1 MNQATTP
8 RIEVDKIDVEEE
20 FNARTHQTA
29 DALDR
34 LSTSLG
40 KEGVVQPL
48 LVRAGD
54 NGRVTVIA
62 GHRRL
67 EAAKLAGLETVPVNY
82 YEGDRPRQAS
92 LIENLHREDL
102 DPIDAARGLKT
113 IAEEFELGTNK
124 EIAEQVQM
132 STRWVSERLRLLN
145 LPEGVQR
152 HIAAGDVPV
161 EAERLL
167 RKIAEVSPEVAEC
180 ICISASR
187 HKVKPGDFVRD
198 FDQLLALTAQ
208 GRFERKPTMVDVRRI
223 TVSRVISDPQEQK
236 ELAERINAVDR
247 YLVAE
252 DPQVRLDETEIDA
265 VRAAGCLIEHRV
277 DQGDYYSVAAYIT
290 DAELAADIVHRAVDR
305 IEKHAKKRDEE
316 EAAWRS
322 RTGELA
328 GTLEEQKEARKLERE
343 KAKNDASKARQFNED
358 LGRNLVQRRGKG
370 SQKQHSLAR
379 AKAIAAVVLADN
391 RELPARGLRLVLSQ
405 LQEVEVKEL
414 KSGEQRQKVSYADL
428 DQCRQFLSNRIE
440 EARTPNEVLEI
451 LADALIA
458 GVLAD
463 QSELPQSKRI
473 SWWSGAEDQVKKQ
486 LGADIKAVK
495 PRRGSS
501 KK

>member
-8 RIEVDKIDVEEE
+8 EIEVDKIDVEEG

-34 LSTSLG
+34 LSSSLD

-48 LVRAGD
+48 LVRAGE

-102 DPIDAARGLKT
+102 DPIDAARGLKA
-113 IAEEFELGTNK
+113 IAEEFELATNK

-152 HIAAGDVPV
+152 HVAAGVVPV

-167 RKIAEVSPEVAEC
+167 RKVAEVSPGVAEC
-180 ICISASR
+180 VCVSAKR
-187 HKVKPGDFVRD
+187 HNVKPGDFVRD
-198 FDQLLALTAQ
+198 FDQLLAVTAE
-208 GRFERKPTMVDVRRI
+208 GRFEQKLTMIDARRI
-223 TVSRVISDPQEQK
+223 TVSKVISDPQERQ
-236 ELAERINAVDR
+236 ELAERINAADR
-247 YLVAE
+247 YLVSE

-277 DQGDYYSVAAYIT
+277 DQGDFYSVAAYIT
-290 DAELAADIVHRAVDR
+290 DAELAADIVHRAVER
-305 IEKHAKKRDEE
+305 IEKQAKKREEE

-322 RTGELA
+322 RSSELTG
-328 GTLEEQKEARKLERE
+328 TPEEQKEARKLERE
-343 KAKNDASKARQFNED
+343 KAKQDASEARRFNED
-358 LGRNLVQRRGKG
+358 LGRNLIQRRGKG
-370 SQKQHSLAR
+370 SQRQHSLAR

-405 LQEVEVKEL
+405 LQEVEIKEL
-414 KSGEQRQKVSYADL
+414 KSGEQRQKVSYADV
-428 DQCRQFLSNRIE
+428 DQCRQFLANRIE
-440 EARTPNEVLEI
+440 EARTPNEVLEM
-451 LADALIA
+451 LTDALIA
-458 GVLAD
+458 GIVAD
-463 QSELPQSKRI
+463 PTEVAQSKRV
-473 SWWSGAEDQVKKQ
+473 SWWTGAEEQVKKL